1 MPHFIRTTIAATASL
16 GLLALI
22 PAGAQAS
29 VADPLS
35 ALTSSSTATPTS
47 TATPSSTTTTKPTL
61 TAHQRKVLK
70 KKRRAHRRAV
80 RLHKRVV
87 VRNHKVE
94 RALATATHQQG
105 DPYSYG
111 STGPNAFDCSGLMLF
126 SFHSAGINLPRTA
139 AAQAGAVRHIPRSQ
153 MRPGDLVFFSDGGHV
168 YHVGMFDGWS
178 HGRRIILHA
187 PYTGQDVKKEAIW
200 TNSWF
205 AGTERI
211 KH

>member
-1 MPHFIRTTIAATASL
+1 MPHRIRTTLAVTASI
-16 GLLALI
+16 GLLALV
-22 PAGAQAS
+22 PTSAGAAT
-29 VADPLS
+29 ADPVT
-35 ALTSSSTATPTS
+35 ALTTSTAPTS
-47 TATPSSTTTTKPTL
+47 TTTSTAPTTAPRL
-61 TAHQRKVLK
+61 TAHERKV
-70 KKRRAHRRAV
+70 RRQHRRQV
-80 RLHKRVV
+80 RLHKRIVA
-87 VRNHKVE
+87 RNHVVS
-94 RALATATHQQG
+94 RALTVASHQQG

-111 STGPNAFDCSGLMLF
+111 SAGPNAFDCSGLMLF
-126 SFHSAGINLPRTA
+126 SFRAAGVHLPRTA

-187 PYTGQDVKKEAIW
+187 PYSGQDVKKEAIW

-205 AGTERI
+205 AGTERL